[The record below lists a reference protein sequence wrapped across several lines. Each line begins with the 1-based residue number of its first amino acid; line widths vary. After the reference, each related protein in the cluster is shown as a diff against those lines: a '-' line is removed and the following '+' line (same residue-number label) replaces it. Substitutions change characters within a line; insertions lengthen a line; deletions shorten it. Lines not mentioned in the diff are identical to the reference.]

1 MDSFISYTP
10 FSLSARLFEVTG
22 DPKYQ
27 QAAELS
33 AEFVKNHLYNGIIIQ
48 DTISLIDCN
57 IITLPISYNSGFAI
71 DGYAVLASTNSSWTP
86 L

>member
-33 AEFVKNHLYNGIIIQ
+33 AEFVKNHLYNGITSYLVQLRI
-48 DTISLIDCN
+48 CN
-57 IITLPISYNSGFAI
+57 RRIRGTREH
-71 DGYAVLASTNSSWTP
+71 
-86 L
+86 